1 MFSILGLEPKGLV
14 AKAPAKFTIET
25 FGAGDGE
32 VAVEVVGPDQK
43 PVKCEV
49 LFNNDRKQ
57 TYSCSY
63 FPEVEGDFVVV
74 IKFAKREIPKS
85 PYHVNVEG
93 FAGDASKVT
102 AAGPGLEPEGVV
114 INRPTYFD
122 IFTEGAGKGLP
133 EVIIL
138 DPKGKKD
145 SAPIKI
151 SPHPVQKD
159 VYRCDY
165 VATLLG
171 LHSVNVFYAGNPI
184 PDSPFGVKVAPVS
197 QPNRVWASGR
207 GLQPNGIRVKET
219 VDFKVYTEG
228 AGEGSVGVKIIG
240 PGGKDVLATS
250 KKVDDFITEY
260 TYTPTKEGRHVI
272 MITFANQ
279 EIPRSPFEVNIGA
292 FKTSKIKAYGPGLKG
307 GIVNKPAV
315 FTVDTCGET
324 GSLGF
329 SIEGPSQ
336 AKINCKDNGDGSAD
350 VEYLP
355 TAIGEYAVHIL
366 CDKEDIPGSPY
377 MAQIMPATDFYP
389 DKVKVFGPGVE
400 NGINPKET
408 TYFTVDITEAGV
420 APLEILIVDE
430 LGEFEPDIKQVSEG
444 IFECSYMSRK
454 GMHKQ
459 TILVNFGGVAVPGS
473 PFHVTNNNPNDPSL
487 VRVYGPGVE
496 KGVRAGVPVEF
507 TVDCTKSGPGDV
519 KVKIESSKRKSVPVS
534 IENNGDDTYTVT
546 YEAKDHGPQTITITL
561 DDDEVPQSPIK
572 LDVRKGVDLSQIKV
586 VDLEPRAFVDC
597 VNDFYIDL
605 SALAPADQKATIE
618 CDIRG
623 PNGAPVDTYVSKLP
637 DGTHQVELLDPEQSL
652 CLPIRC
658 YGC

>member
-1 MFSILGLEPKGLV
+1 MTV
-14 AKAPAKFTIET
+14 
-25 FGAGDGE
+25 D
-32 VAVEVVGPDQK
+32 VVGPGNK
-43 PVKCEV
+43 IVKCDII
-49 LFNNDRKQ
+49 FNNDRKH

-63 FPEVEGDFVVV
+63 FPEEEGDYVVT
-74 IKFAKREIPKS
+74 IRFATREIPKS
-85 PYHVNVEG
+85 PYNVNVEG

-102 AAGPGLEPEGVV
+102 AAGPGLEAEGVV

-122 IFTEGAGKGLP
+122 IFCEGAGKGNA

-151 SPHPVQKD
+151 TPSNEKKD
-159 VYRCDY
+159 TYRCEY
-165 VATLLG
+165 VATMLG

-184 PDSPFGVKVAPVS
+184 PDSPFGVKVAPIS
-197 QPNRVWASGR
+197 QPNKVWASGR
-207 GLQPNGIRVKET
+207 GLQPNGIRINET

-228 AGEGSVGVKIIG
+228 AGEGAVGVKIIG
-240 PGGKDVLATS
+240 PGGKDVHATS
-250 KKVDDFITEY
+250 RKVDDFITEY
-260 TYTPTKEGRHVI
+260 TYTPQKEGRHIV
-272 MITFANQ
+272 MVTFANQ

-336 AKINCKDNGDGSAD
+336 AKISCKDNGDGSAD
-350 VEYLP
+350 VDYLP

-377 MAQIMPATDFYP
+377 MAQILPATDFYP
-389 DKVKVFGPGVE
+389 DRVKVFGAGVE
-400 NGINPKET
+400 NGVNPKET
-408 TYFTVDITEAGV
+408 TYFTVDITDAGD
-420 APLEILIVDE
+420 APLEILIIDD
-430 LGEFEPDIKQVSEG
+430 LGQFVPDIKKKSEG
-444 IFECSYMSRK
+444 VFECSYLVRK

-459 TILVNFGGVAVPGS
+459 TIMVNFGGVAVPGS
-473 PFHVTNNNPNDPSL
+473 PFHVTNNNPNNPSK
-487 VRVYGPGVE
+487 VEVYGPGVE
-496 KGVRAGVPVEF
+496 PGVRAGVPVDF
-507 TVDCTKSGPGDV
+507 TVDCKTSGPGDI

-534 IENNGDDTYTVT
+534 IENNGNDTYTVT

-561 DDDEVPQSPIK
+561 DDEEVPQSPIK
-572 LDVRKGVDLSQIKV
+572 LDIKKGVDLSQIKIL
-586 VDLEPRAFVDC
+586 DMEPRAFVDC

-605 SALAPADQKATIE
+605 SALAPADQKATIH
-618 CDIRG
+618 CDIKG
-623 PNGAPVDTYVSKLP
+623 PDGSPVDTYLSKVGPNGLY
-637 DGTHQVELLDPEQSL
+637 QVNINICSNSKCLSFQQLFKKPKTLKLLGLKAIPFSRL
-652 CLPIRC
+652 VVR
-658 YGC
+658 